1 MEAKQLIKNYLDQRA
16 KTDALFAVSYAKPN
30 KNIDECFN
38 FIIGEASRRG
48 SQVWMSDEEV
58 FGLAVHYYDED
69 NIVVHK
75 ANVSQVRTTVELTEE
90 EKKQAEKE
98 AFDLYKARKLEDM
111 KAKEYERKK
120 AAAERKK
127 EANNQL
133 FSLFES

>member
-16 KTDALFAVSYAKPN
+16 KTDELFAVSYAKPN

-38 FIIGEASRRG
+38 YIIGEASRRG

-75 ANVSQVRTTVELTEE
+75 VNLSHVSTDVKLTDDQ
-90 EKKQAEKE
+90 KKQAEKE
-98 AFDLYKARKLEDM
+98 AFEAYKYSKIEEM
-111 KAKEYERKK
+111 KSKEYARKK

>member
-16 KTDALFAVSYAKPN
+16 KTDELFAVSYAKPN

-38 FIIGEASRRG
+38 YIIGEASRRG
-48 SQVWMSDEEV
+48 TQVFMSDEEV

-69 NIVVHK
+69 NIVVHRTN
-75 ANVSQVRTTVELTEE
+75 AHVRTSVNLTDDQ
-90 EKKQAEKE
+90 KKQAEKE
-98 AFDLYKARKLEDM
+98 AYDAYKYKKIEEM
-111 KAKEYERKK
+111 KAKEYARKK